1 MSINLTAQQFDAFKE
16 KYANVIVNNM
26 TLKECQEL
34 IFNQICNE
42 FDDMTFD
49 DIIKETVK
57 EDKELI
63 DSLIKEVTSED
74 INMNVQIKYNNN
86 WYV

>member
-16 KYANVIVNNM
+16 KYANLIVNNM

-34 IFNQICNE
+34 IFNQICND
-42 FDDMTFD
+42 FDSMSFD
-49 DIIKETVK
+49 EIVEHSIS

-63 DSLIKEVTSED
+63 DSIVKEVTSD
-74 INMNVQIKYNNN
+74 DVNLNVQL
-86 WYV
+86 

>member
-1 MSINLTAQQFDAFKE
+1 MNLTEQQLVSFKE

-34 IFNQICNE
+34 IFNQICND
-42 FDDMTFD
+42 FDDMSFD
-49 DIIKETVK
+49 EIVEHSVS

-63 DSLIKEVTSED
+63 DTLVKEVTSDD
-74 INMNVQIKYNNN
+74 INLNVQL
-86 WYV
+86 

>member
-1 MSINLTAQQFDAFKE
+1 MNLTAEQLASFKE

-42 FDDMTFD
+42 FDDMSFEQ
-49 DIIKETVK
+49 IVEQSNN
-57 EDKELI
+57 EDEALI
-63 DSLIKEVTSED
+63 DNLVKEVTSDD
-74 INMNVQIKYNNN
+74 INLNVQL
-86 WYV
+86 

>member
-1 MSINLTAQQFDAFKE
+1 MNLTAEQLASFKE

-34 IFNQICNE
+34 IFNQICND
-42 FDDMTFD
+42 FDDMSFD
-49 DIIKETVK
+49 EIVEHSIS

-63 DSLIKEVTSED
+63 DNIVKEVTSND
-74 INMNVQIKYNNN
+74 INLNVQL
-86 WYV
+86 

>member
-1 MSINLTAQQFDAFKE
+1 MNLTEQQLVSFKE

-34 IFNQICNE
+34 IFNQICND
-42 FDDMTFD
+42 FDSKSFD
-49 DIIKETVK
+49 EIVEHSIS

-63 DSLIKEVTSED
+63 DSIVKEVTSD
-74 INMNVQIKYNNN
+74 DVNLNVQL
-86 WYV
+86 

>member
-1 MSINLTAQQFDAFKE
+1 MNLTEQQLVSFKE

-34 IFNQICNE
+34 IFNQICND
-42 FDDMTFD
+42 FDDMSFD
-49 DIIKETVK
+49 EIVEHSIT

-63 DSLIKEVTSED
+63 DSIVKEVTSD
-74 INMNVQIKYNNN
+74 DVNLNLQL
-86 WYV
+86 

>member
-1 MSINLTAQQFDAFKE
+1 MNLTAEQLASFKE

-42 FDDMTFD
+42 FDDMSFD
-49 DIIKETVK
+49 EIVKESVN

-63 DSLIKEVTSED
+63 DSLVKEVTSDD
-74 INMNVQIKYNNN
+74 INLNVQL
-86 WYV
+86 

>member
-1 MSINLTAQQFDAFKE
+1 MNLKEQQLASFKE

-42 FDDMTFD
+42 FDSMSFDEIVENTLQEDMH
-49 DIIKETVK
+49 VV
-57 EDKELI
+57 
-63 DSLIKEVTSED
+63 DSLVKEVTSDD
-74 INMNVQIKYNNN
+74 INLNVQL
-86 WYV
+86 

>member
-1 MSINLTAQQFDAFKE
+1 MNLTEQQLASFKE

-42 FDDMTFD
+42 FDSMSFDEIVENTLQEDMH
-49 DIIKETVK
+49 VV
-57 EDKELI
+57 
-63 DSLIKEVTSED
+63 DSLVKEVTSDD
-74 INMNVQIKYNNN
+74 INLNVQL
-86 WYV
+86 

>member
-1 MSINLTAQQFDAFKE
+1 MNLTEQQLASFKE
-16 KYANVIVNNM
+16 KYANVIVNSM

-34 IFNQICNE
+34 IFNQICDD
-42 FDDMTFD
+42 FDKMTFD

-57 EDKELI
+57 EDTELI

-74 INMNVQIKYNNN
+74 INMNVQI
-86 WYV
+86 

>member
-1 MSINLTAQQFDAFKE
+1 MNLTEQQLVSFKE

-34 IFNQICNE
+34 IFNQICND
-42 FDDMTFD
+42 FDDMSFD
-49 DIIKETVK
+49 EIVEHSVS

-63 DSLIKEVTSED
+63 DSLVKEVTSD
-74 INMNVQIKYNNN
+74 DVNLNVQL
-86 WYV
+86 

>member
-1 MSINLTAQQFDAFKE
+1 MNLTEQQLVSFKE

-34 IFNQICNE
+34 IFNQICND
-42 FDDMTFD
+42 FDDMSFD
-49 DIIKETVK
+49 EIVEHSIS

-63 DSLIKEVTSED
+63 DTLVKEVTSND
-74 INMNVQIKYNNN
+74 INLNVQL
-86 WYV
+86 

>member
-1 MSINLTAQQFDAFKE
+1 MNLTAEQLASFKE
-16 KYANVIVNNM
+16 KYANCIVNNM

-42 FDDMTFD
+42 FDDMSFD
-49 DIIKETVK
+49 EIVEESVS

-63 DSLIKEVTSED
+63 DSLVKEVTSD
-74 INMNVQIKYNNN
+74 DVNLNVQL
-86 WYV
+86 